1 MCQQWSSDSVFL
13 TSRQQPEQRGDAAW
27 RCFSSR
33 AEWLHCVRCQLC
45 VYAAVVGGG
54 LTYVTAYCAK
64 DRYSTNTSRPLLSS
78 FKNSLT
84 HLETQKASLITQ
96 ELFEQ
101 YGNVSEKHLE
111 ARSMP

>member
-1 MCQQWSSDSVFL
+1 MLPGDASAAGLNGCIVFGVSSACMQQW
-13 TSRQQPEQRGDAAW
+13 W
-27 RCFSSR
+27 
-33 AEWLHCVRCQLC
+33 
-45 VYAAVVGGG
+45 GGG